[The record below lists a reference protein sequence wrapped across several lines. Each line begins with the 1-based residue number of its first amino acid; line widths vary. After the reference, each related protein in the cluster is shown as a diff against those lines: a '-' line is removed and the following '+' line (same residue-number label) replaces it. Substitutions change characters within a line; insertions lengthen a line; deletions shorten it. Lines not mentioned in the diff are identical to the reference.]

1 MILSNQVLIS
11 IRKKIIN
18 SEFKLNKKFE
28 IFFDSNYKNLDID
41 QNLLFKQ
48 FFYSR
53 LINNEFNKKII
64 EAEKSKKKLFYP
76 LPKVWSEIIQNE
88 GYKISCINPLSLSI
102 LKLKMIIKAL
112 KTVLLSFPYKH
123 EQKEDFIYVHNFNL
137 NNSIKNNK
145 FNFFKW
151 ILNLIN
157 SDTKQVFVNRGSSKI
172 IDEQYKISKKNIFRC
187 ESLVFF
193 IKLLKF
199 YFFFILKFFKND
211 DVICLSNEI
220 IKLEIL
226 KNKSFLPKEVF
237 FDHSEAIY
245 KPIWTYYLESLNI
258 NCVVFFY
265 STNSLPI
272 VLKESEAKSI
282 DNFVTHGWELLNWGE
297 YFIWNNYQKKFLDMF
312 IKFQNYKT
320 RITGPIPYESIN
332 QKITIKNKN
341 IISVF
346 DVTPFDPTFFSTLG
360 LPYHYYSYEI
370 VKKFY
375 DDICKLKLKNDFQI
389 IFKSKRINSNTDQRY
404 KNYLQD
410 LRKKHDFYDEVSVF
424 ELISESKKIICMP
437 FTSPAVIAKEMGKN
451 VIYYDPSENLKFLE
465 KYDVFNHNINIFNN
479 DELQKWVSQ

>member
-1 MILSNQVLIS
+1 MILLNQGLIS

-18 SEFKLNKKFE
+18 SKFKLNKKFE
-28 IFFDSNYKNLDID
+28 IFLDSNYKNLKID

-64 EAEKSKKKLFYP
+64 EAKKSKKKLSYP
-76 LPKVWSEIIQNE
+76 LPKVWIEIIEKE
-88 GYKISCINPLSLSI
+88 GYKVSYINPLSFSV

-112 KTVLLSFPYKH
+112 KTVLCSFPCKH
-123 EQKEDFIYVHNFNL
+123 EQKKDFIYVHNLNL
-137 NNSIKNNK
+137 KNSIKNNK
-145 FNFFKW
+145 FDFFKW

-157 SDTKQVFVNRGSSKI
+157 SDIKQVFVNRGSSKI
-172 IDEQYKISKKNIFRC
+172 IDEHCKITKKNIFKC

-199 YFFFILKFFKND
+199 YFLFILKFLKND
-211 DVICLSNEI
+211 NVICLVNEI

-226 KNKSFLPKEVF
+226 KNKSLLPKDVF
-237 FDHSEAIY
+237 VDHSEAIY

-258 NCVVFFY
+258 NCIVFFY

-272 VLKESEAKSI
+272 VLKESEAENI
-282 DNFVTHGWELLNWGE
+282 DNFVTHGWELLNWNE

-312 IKFQNYKT
+312 IKSQNYKT
-320 RITGPIPYESIN
+320 RVTGPIPYESIN
-332 QKITIKNKN
+332 QKITFKKKN

-346 DVTPFDPTFFSTLG
+346 DITPFDPAFFSTLS
-360 LPYHYYSYEI
+360 LPYQYYSYEI

-375 DDICKLKLKNDFQI
+375 DDICNLKLKNDFQI
-389 IFKSKRINSNTDQRY
+389 IFKSKRISNKTDQRY

-410 LRKKHDFYDEVSVF
+410 LRKRYDFYNEVSVF

-465 KYDVFNHNINIFNN
+465 KYDVFNHNINIFNS